1 MEYKKGNSNTCSL
14 KVREIQGMLNRARY
28 KAMALIRE
36 SSRLPSML
44 NDMYYCQKI
53 HHRNT
58 IKSSWVTIAEDG
70 LFGEATE
77 NAVKCFQN
85 FLFIT
90 ENGIVGDHTY
100 KALQNL
106 LSLGMI
112 NDSIL
117 YGSTP
122 KPDTKINKA
131 VRAATNFIDSLL
143 DGWHTVSPPLQ
154 GLTFFFVKGF
164 IVFYEKSNN
173 LTLHVNANQIIRDL
187 LLPQN
192 SRKGKWFRIN
202 HNSKFREFRAFHIS
216 KSALKVADAGLFK
229 NLGVAGFAFETIDNI
244 HKAFRG
250 ELRFCDFSKYALS
263 VSNFAIDTTLKSV
276 ETVKVPIGQAVS
288 NYGKAIVKWKYVA
301 KIVGRKAAVGVA
313 AAATT
318 GVVVVGIQV
327 AGAFLTGWEIGSWI
341 EKRWHIGQTAVDFYW
356 ELFLGDL
363 VEKYYEWK
371 VNRVICVRYP
381 ENWTDEDIRKFHES
395 NKL

>member
-1 MEYKKGNSNTCSL
+1 
-14 KVREIQGMLNRARY
+14 
-28 KAMALIRE
+28 MALIQE

-44 NDMYYCQKI
+44 NDMYYWQKI

-90 ENGIVGDHTY
+90 ENGIVGDCTY

-131 VRAATNFIDSLL
+131 VRAGTNFIDSLL
-143 DGWHTVSPPLQ
+143 EGWHTVSPPLK
-154 GLTFFFVKGF
+154 GLTFFFVNGF

-187 LLPQN
+187 LLPQY

-202 HNSKFREFRAFHIS
+202 HKSNFRQFRAFNIS
-216 KSALKVADAGLFK
+216 KSALKVADAG
-229 NLGVAGFAFETIDNI
+229 
-244 HKAFRG
+244 
-250 ELRFCDFSKYALS
+250 FCDFSKYALS
-263 VSNFAIDTTLKSV
+263 VSNFAIDMTLKSV

-288 NYGKAIVKWKYVA
+288 NYGKTIVKWKYVA
-301 KIVGRKAAVGVA
+301 KIVGKKAAVGVA
-313 AAATT
+313 AAATS

>member
-28 KAMALIRE
+28 KAMALIHE
-36 SSRLPSML
+36 STRLPSML

-90 ENGIVGDHTY
+90 ENGIVGDYTY

-131 VRAATNFIDSLL
+131 VRASTNFIDTLL
-143 DGWHTVSPPLQ
+143 DGWKIVSPPLN
-154 GLTFFFVKGF
+154 GLTFFFVNGF

-229 NLGVAGFAFETIDNI
+229 NLGVAGFAFETIDNL

-263 VSNFAIDTTLKSV
+263 VSNFAIDMTLKSV

-301 KIVGRKAAVGVA
+301 KIVGKKAAVGVA
-313 AAATT
+313 AAATS

-327 AGAFLTGWEIGSWI
+327 AGAVLTGWEIGSWI
-341 EKRWHIGQTAVDFYW
+341 ETRWHIGQTAVDFYW